1 MNATE
6 LNTNEYYIGT
16 FGDKRLLEKGI
27 LLFKMMSEK
36 LTMNIR
42 KLAGNR
48 AAEVGMHSTYL

>member
-27 LLFKMMSEK
+27 LLFKIK
-36 LTMNIR
+36 KAQCPGR
-42 KLAGNR
+42 RG
-48 AAEVGMHSTYL
+48 